1 MSVLFLKQCDFC
13 AYTFYRYL
21 CFSPFGAIG
30 EEVKL
35 ARAARETQDALK
47 ETRTRLAFTSVE
59 VRQLMTALLTT
70 DFSKKD
76 RKISYDIDSDVSSQ
90 DDRSSDVSSQDDRSS
105 DVSLQDD
112 QSSDVTSDSE
122 SDVNATAAAPRP
134 TSPGS
139 DVTKRRRP
147 IRPPPGFYPRYRMQQ
162 SASIAYGKSELS
174 SKVFIGG
181 ISPDLSIGK

>member
-1 MSVLFLKQCDFC
+1 MHN
-13 AYTFYRYL
+13 YFYRYL

-35 ARAARETQDALK
+35 VRAARETQDALK

-76 RKISYDIDSDVSSQ
+76 RKISYDTDSDVSSQ

-105 DVSLQDD
+105 DV
-112 QSSDVTSDSE
+112 TSDSE

-134 TSPGS
+134 PSPGS

-162 SASIAYGKSELS
+162 SASIAFGKSELS